1 MDWAELPSYKWW
13 GLARLVWKTTCHLTL
28 KSQGIIK
35 DHVKVCRTAPTC
47 WITENRQLSSSEL
60 TLFNAREARIHVWCQ
75 MFASP
80 QKCLL
85 SYFLIEMSSQ
95 MNVGSL
101 VVINLHLLQ
110 CCCRDSCKSS
120 PYNSLRAP
128 TLYLFPRNL
137 TVQVV
142 QKKGIALE
150 FPQKLASPKMLIPSH
165 KLAFG
170 CCCYHLKPY

>member
-85 SYFLIEMSSQ
+85 PYFLIEMSYS
-95 MNVGSL
+95 NECRLSCCHKFASSAV
-101 VVINLHLLQ
+101 LLQ
-110 CCCRDSCKSS
+110 RFMQIISLQFSEGPNPVLVSQKSDCAGCTEEGHCFGV
-120 PYNSLRAP
+120 PPEA
-128 TLYLFPRNL
+128 
-137 TVQVV
+137 
-142 QKKGIALE
+142 G
-150 FPQKLASPKMLIPSH
+150 FPQNVDTKSQIGLWLLLLPS
-165 KLAFG
+165 
-170 CCCYHLKPY
+170 